1 MIARQLFA
9 RTAAASSQEGGSPGR
24 RADTAALR
32 EVARRREMVG
42 ILTASRRGETNEEIA
57 RALPPKSSPIYQA
70 AIWVLVAATSL
81 VLFHTLWF
89 VGELLLTVKWR
100 TPGSEQM
107 ALWRGVATLLFELSL
122 PACGYLGATHGNRH
136 LACCFCG
143 CSLFVTSVVFIGL
156 ALTLLTS
163 LGSVDLADVVLQSNK
178 ELLIILLYTL
188 SFWFGMQLHSLLMLR
203 QSSDYHL
210 TSLVPLVGQVIQ
222 VRPPHW
228 AGWAWTSDQPA
239 AAAAAAAAAGAPGIA
254 PTNLDQSAARV
265 PGTAT
270 NLDQSA

>member
-1 MIARQLFA
+1 MRIAQQL
-9 RTAAASSQEGGSPGR
+9 RSSPSLREV
-24 RADTAALR
+24 AVAALR
-32 EVARRREMVG
+32 EAPARRDTVG
-42 ILTASRRGETNEEIA
+42 FLTASRRGEANEGIS

-70 AIWVLVAATSL
+70 AVWVLVAATAL

-89 VGELLLTVKWR
+89 VGELLLTVRWR

-107 ALWRGVATLLFELSL
+107 AVWKGVATLLFELSL

-143 CSLFVTSVVFIGL
+143 CSLFVTSVVFVGL
-156 ALTLLTS
+156 ALTIMTS
-163 LGSVDLADVVLQSNK
+163 VGTVDPADVAIQNNK
-178 ELLIILLYTL
+178 MLLIMLLYFM

-203 QSSDYHL
+203 QSPDDHL
-210 TSLVPLVGQVIQ
+210 ASMVPVVGQVIQ

-239 AAAAAAAAAGAPGIA
+239 AAARARGLAPSPA
-254 PTNLDQSAARV
+254 PAREPRRLGPWTVPRHRPREPSAR
-265 PGTAT
+265 
-270 NLDQSA
+270 